1 MGRRCPPGLG
11 LALTSSAG
19 LVDRPVLV
27 GVFRTAMTRSLR
39 RTTSRTWQVRARS
52 RFGPCRRATQT
63 ARGCARAA
71 GCAPDEA
78 AGTGATSVSNAAA
91 SWERAEL
98 WLRTNITRDVGCGG
112 HASSGA
118 VGTSRRW
125 FRRRSPSE
133 RSRVSRPAAYT
144 VLR

>member
-1 MGRRCPPGLG
+1 LWAFVAHRDDQVVTAHHIPNV
-11 LALTSSAG
+11 AG
-19 LVDRPVLV
+19 AGAV
-27 GVFRTAMTRSLR
+27 
-39 RTTSRTWQVRARS
+39 QVRAVPAGHPIGAGLR
-52 RFGPCRRATQT
+52 PCRGLRAG
-63 ARGCARAA
+63 RGSR
-71 GCAPDEA
+71 DR
-78 AGTGATSVSNAAA
+78 ATSVSNAAA

-98 WLRTNITRDVGCGG
+98 WLRTNTTRDVGCGG